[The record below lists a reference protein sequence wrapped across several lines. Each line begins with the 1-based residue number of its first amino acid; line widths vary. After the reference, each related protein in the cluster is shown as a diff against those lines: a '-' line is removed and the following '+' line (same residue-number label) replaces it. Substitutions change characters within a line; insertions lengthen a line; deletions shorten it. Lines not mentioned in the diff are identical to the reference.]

1 MLLASDV
8 AARGVDVRMLAAVV
22 NFDLPPTVEQYV
34 HRAGRTGRHFCLFL
48 NVAPPLLPYVQSF
61 IQKGDG
67 DGAKTHICS
76 VSSRRYPYTHN
87 TQRTPTLPRPLQ
99 TPPCNP
105 PQLPPLTPLAPSPT
119 PPLLPAPRLP
129 PPLTPPS
136 PNTPLS

>member
-34 HRAGRTGRHFCLFL
+34 HRAGRTGRYLCLFL

-67 DGAKTHICS
+67 DGAQKTHSFCLFPALPLHTT
-76 VSSRRYPYTHN
+76 RK
-87 TQRTPTLPRPLQ
+87 RTPTLPRPLQ
-99 TPPCNP
+99 TPPCKP
-105 PQLPPLTPLAPSPT
+105 PELPPLAPLAPCPTPPSPTRPSPT
-119 PPLLPAPRLP
+119 PPSP
-129 PPLTPPS
+129 PPS
-136 PNTPLS
+136 PYTPLS